1 MNTTTATRNADLA
14 DVLAAGMPFPMRNA
28 LVRMNHASAVALFQ
42 ARREFWLAAASGYSS
57 QVAAGCADAAFD
69 VADAL
74 AQAERYAA

>member
-1 MNTTTATRNADLA
+1 MTSTTAIRNADVA
-14 DVLAAGMPFPMRNA
+14 DVFAAGMPFPTRNA
-28 LVRMNHASAVALFQ
+28 LVRTTHASAVALFQ
-42 ARREFWLAAASGYSS
+42 ARREFWLAAAATYAA